1 MSDWRETLAPI
12 SKSVSF
18 VNKVKVLG
26 CSCRIEATK
35 MPSFRE
41 NRTSLLCA
49 FDSGVINEDEF
60 VLLYDINTAKS
71 PDLPYWN
78 YEHFD
83 LDNLA
88 DDLCKTEFRFYKNDV
103 YNLIEVLQLP
113 DQFTCYNGLKI
124 DDLEGF
130 CMLLK
135 RFAYPCRYL
144 DMITRFARP
153 VPQLC
158 MASNLV
164 MDYIYIAWGRLL
176 TNLNQP
182 WLSPVNLERFANA
195 VFEKGAPL
203 SNCIGFVDGT
213 VRPVCKPGTNQRLLY
228 NGHKKVHAIK
238 FQSVAVPNGL
248 VANLYGPV
256 EGKRHDSYML
266 NQSDLY
272 NQLVQYAVD
281 TKGNVLCIY
290 GADPA
295 YPHRPQ
301 LQRPFQGPRI
311 TQDEK
316 DWNTAMSKVRASVEW
331 VFGDI
336 INYFKF
342 LDFKKNLKVQLS
354 AVGKMYIVC
363 ALLQNARC
371 CLYGSTT
378 SEYFDIQPPSLVDY
392 FI

>member
-18 VNKVKVLG
+18 INKVKVLG
-26 CSCRIEATK
+26 CSCRIVATK

-49 FDSGVINEDEF
+49 FDSGVINEEEF

-88 DDLCKTEFRFYKNDV
+88 DDECKAEFRFYKNDV
-103 YNLIEVLQLP
+103 YNLMEVLQLP

-124 DDLEGF
+124 DGLEGF

-144 DMITRFARP
+144 DMIARFARP

-164 MDYIYIAWGRLL
+164 MNYIYTAWGRLL

-203 SNCIGFVDGT
+203 SNCIAFVDGT
-213 VRPVCKPGTNQRLLY
+213 VRPVCRPGTNQRVLY

-266 NQSDLY
+266 NQSDLF

-281 TKGNVLCIY
+281 TNGNLLC
-290 GADPA
+290 
-295 YPHRPQ
+295 
-301 LQRPFQGPRI
+301 QGRI
-311 TQDEK
+311 Q
-316 DWNTAMSKVRASVEW
+316 
-331 VFGDI
+331 
-336 INYFKF
+336 
-342 LDFKKNLKVQLS
+342 DFKRGGGWQT
-354 AVGKMYIVC
+354 I
-363 ALLQNARC
+363 
-371 CLYGSTT
+371 
-378 SEYFDIQPPSLVDY
+378 
-392 FI
+392 FIEGW